1 VRSLATLAEKGKLK
15 RRKYQDI
22 EMAKVD
28 LVAWEQTFRTKIGEI
43 ETPDPAHDLAHV
55 ERVVR
60 TAKRLANIEGAQL
73 EIVIPAAW
81 LHDLAVTPK
90 KYRDRPK
97 LAAHSARAATEF
109 LRISGYPR
117 TLISG
122 IHHCIVAHSFSAK
135 IEPQTIE
142 AKVVQ
147 DADRLDALGAIG
159 IARCFAVSSMLRQKF
174 YDWED
179 PFAVCRQPD
188 DRRFALDHFA
198 VKLLRVSS
206 TLHTAAARAEGQR
219 RTAFL
224 RTFLRQLKH
233 EIGSRQSLSARRKR
247 SETM

>member
-1 VRSLATLAEKGKLK
+1 
-15 RRKYQDI
+15 
-22 EMAKVD
+22 MAKVD
-28 LVAWEQTFRTKIGEI
+28 LVAWEKTFRRKIGKS
-43 ETPDPAHDLAHV
+43 ETPDAAHDLAHV

-81 LHDLAVTPK
+81 LHDLWVAPK

-97 LAAHSARAATEF
+97 LAAHSAKAATEF
-109 LRISGYPR
+109 LRKSGYPR

-122 IHHCIVAHSFSAK
+122 IHHCIVAHSFSGK
-135 IEPQTIE
+135 IKPRTIE

-179 PFAVCRQPD
+179 PFAVCRPLD

-198 VKLLRVSS
+198 VKLLRVGSA
-206 TLHTAAARAEGQR
+206 LHTAAARAEGQR

-224 RTFLRQLKH
+224 RTFLRQLRN
-233 EIGSRQSLSARRKR
+233 EIGSGQSFPGSRKR
-247 SETM
+247 SEAMPAPGAHLHSVKEAF